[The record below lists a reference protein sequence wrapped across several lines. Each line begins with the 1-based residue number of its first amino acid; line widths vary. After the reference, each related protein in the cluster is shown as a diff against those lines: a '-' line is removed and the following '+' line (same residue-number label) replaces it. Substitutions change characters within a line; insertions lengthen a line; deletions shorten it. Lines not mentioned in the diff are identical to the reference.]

1 MTPIRLTGPQRVE
14 LRNLLGAAFPRS
26 RFRELLLGRL
36 DREFDDF
43 VGGDMGYSAALL
55 EIVKDANAQLWWR
68 DLLTAARHALP
79 SDPELLAFAAR
90 FELAPQV
97 GTGGGSLELKI
108 RQSNSM
114 FDLATWLARLGEI
127 EGQVC
132 RVEVAQPG
140 GLGTGTG
147 FLVGP
152 DVVLTNYHVVK
163 AVIEG
168 DVAPAAVRLRF
179 DYRYLAD
186 GVTPA
191 PGTVHQLAADWLVDH
206 SPYSPHDEEVP
217 PTGEPSAD
225 ELDYA
230 LLRLTRRAGEEPVG
244 GPTDDGEW
252 TPRGWLR
259 MPVAD
264 HDFTKVR
271 ALYIVQHADGAPLK
285 VAIDSEAVLGVNG
298 ARTRVRYA
306 TNTEPGSSGSPC
318 FGPDWQW
325 VAVHH
330 AGDPRYPSFGV
341 AEYNQGIPV
350 AAIRNATRAR
360 GTDTAFGP

>member
-1 MTPIRLTGPQRVE
+1 MPPSRLTGPEMIE
-14 LRNLLGAAFPRS
+14 LRNLLADAFPRS

-36 DREFDDF
+36 DRRFDDF
-43 VGGDMGYSAALL
+43 VGAEVGYRAALL
-55 EIVKDANAQLWWR
+55 DIVQDANAQLWWR
-68 DLLTAARHALP
+68 DLLTAARQALP
-79 SDPELLAFAAR
+79 TDSDLLAFAAR
-90 FELAPQV
+90 FELAPQT
-97 GTGGGSLELKI
+97 GTGGASLELRI

-114 FDLATWLARLGEI
+114 YDLATWLARLGEI

-132 RVEVAQPG
+132 RVEVSRPG

-152 DVVLTNYHVVK
+152 DVVLTNSHVVK
-163 AVIEG
+163 AVVDG
-168 DVAPAAVRLRF
+168 VVAPAAVRLRF

-191 PGTVHQLAADWLVDH
+191 PGTVHRLAADWLIDH
-206 SPYSPHDEEVP
+206 SPHSRHDGEVP

-230 LLRLTRRAGEEPVG
+230 LLRLAGRAGEEPVG
-244 GPTDDGEW
+244 GPTNDGEW
-252 TPRGWLR
+252 TPRGWLK

-271 ALYIVQHADGAPLK
+271 ALYIVQHADGAPLQ
-285 VAIDSEAVLGVNG
+285 VAIDSEAVLGVNSSG
-298 ARTRVRYA
+298 TRVRYA

-330 AGDPRYPSFGV
+330 AGDPRYPAFGV
-341 AEYNQGIPV
+341 AGYNQGIPV
-350 AAIRNATRAR
+350 AAIRAATRKR

>member
-1 MTPIRLTGPQRVE
+1 MTPSRLTGPEQIE
-14 LRNLLGAAFPRS
+14 LRNLLAAAFTRP

-36 DREFDDF
+36 DQRFDDF
-43 VGGDMGYSAALL
+43 VGAEVGYRDALL
-55 EIVKDANAQLWWR
+55 QIVQDANAGLWWR
-68 DLLTAARHALP
+68 DLLTAARQALP
-79 SDPELLAFAAR
+79 SDPGLLAFAQR

-97 GTGGGSLELKI
+97 GLGGGALELKI
-108 RQSNSM
+108 RQSNSI

-132 RVEVAQPG
+132 RVEVSLPD

-163 AVIEG
+163 AVIDG
-168 DVAPAAVRLRF
+168 DVPPASVALRF

-191 PGTVHQLAADWLVDH
+191 PGTVHRLAEEWKVDH
-206 SPYSPHDEEVP
+206 SPFSRHDVEVP
-217 PTGEPSAD
+217 PSGEPSAD

-230 LLRLTRRAGEEPVG
+230 VLRLAARAGEEPVG

-252 TPRGWLR
+252 TPRGWLKI
-259 MPVAD
+259 PATD

-271 ALYIVQHADGAPLK
+271 ALYIVQHADGKPLQ
-285 VAIDSEAVLGVNG
+285 VAIDSEAVLGLNNAG
-298 ARTRVRYA
+298 TRVRYT

-330 AGDPRYPSFGV
+330 AGDPRYPAFGV

-350 AAIRNATRAR
+350 SALRTAA
-360 GTDTAFGP
+360 AFGP